1 MLTRLSEPAHDM
13 YSTSCEFREA
23 ARRRTH
29 AVTIVRCH
37 CGGRYV
43 QTVDF
48 SACQATAGATNLE
61 WPCSRGPDESVL
73 SIPRGNIAPCLYL
86 GCGGAGPVAAGP
98 RGVLCNDKAVS
109 LLGQVYLTRVGKGLR
124 TQRRDPA
131 ATSTCTNYIARRLY
145 SIHNRR
151 HDRPASRVTHI
162 LARLRRRTKLRP
174 STWPTSRFCTS
185 ILNTEVPFA
194 TMLHVH

>member
-1 MLTRLSEPAHDM
+1 MCRLWISAPVRPPLGRRTSSGHAPAVQTSQYYLYQGATLPLVYTSAAEVRDRLRPAHGAF
-13 YSTSCEFREA
+13 YA
-23 ARRRTH
+23 
-29 AVTIVRCH
+29 TI
-37 CGGRYV
+37 
-43 QTVDF
+43 
-48 SACQATAGATNLE
+48 
-61 WPCSRGPDESVL
+61 
-73 SIPRGNIAPCLYL
+73 
-86 GCGGAGPVAAGP
+86 
-98 RGVLCNDKAVS
+98 S